1 MPRRLRSK
9 HHNNQK
15 SQRAQDEVQIRRIFE
30 VAATVGEEPPSS
42 SSPVLEDNPESSSA
56 TEATSTAQESW
67 RVPPIYIP
75 SSVAFPTSSEDG
87 QDEDYSWSQEGLS
100 PENSCCDPLTVQ
112 VTILEKFL
120 SYKYRVKQP
129 ILWEDMLN
137 IVNERYHRYFADI
150 LKKASESIEVLF
162 GADLKEVDS
171 TRHSYDLVSK
181 LKLPNNGRVRPGRG
195 LPKTGLLMNIL
206 GMIFLNGNRAS
217 EEELWEFLN
226 AMRLFPGKKHYI
238 YGEPRKL
245 ITKELVKLK
254 YLEYRQVPDSD
265 PPRYEFLWGP
275 KAHLETS
282 KMKVLEFWAK
292 VNDIHP
298 SAFPGCYEEAL
309 RDHEEKVQARDA
321 ARAATTA
328 KVRPAVGGEAL
339 SDSCCPGGAEGE
351 SHVLSVSRGP
361 LFDWRHIHL
370 GEHRQV
376 QLDNASPKSSSGAGV
391 GADLS
396 PRGDPAS
403 SSAKQGN

>member
-1 MPRRLRSK
+1 MPRRHRSK
-9 HHNNQK
+9 RHNNQK
-15 SQRAQDEVQIRRIFE
+15 PQRAQDEVQSRWIFE
-30 VAATVGEEPPSS
+30 AAATVGEEPPSS

-87 QDEDYSWSQEGLS
+87 QDEDYSWSHEGLS

-112 VTILEKFL
+112 VTVLEKFL
-120 SYKYRVKQP
+120 LYKYRVKQP

-137 IVNERYHRYFADI
+137 IVNERYHRYFAEI

-206 GMIFLNGNRAS
+206 GVIFLNGNRAS
-217 EEELWEFLN
+217 EEEIWEFLN

-245 ITKELVKLK
+245 ITKDLVKLK
-254 YLEYRQVPDSD
+254 YLEYRQVPGSD
-265 PPRYEFLWGP
+265 PPCYEFLWGP
-275 KAHLETS
+275 KAYVETN
-282 KMKVLEFWAK
+282 KMEILTFWAK
-292 VNDIHP
+292 VNDP
-298 SAFPGCYEEAL
+298 LPRAFTSQYEEAL
-309 RDHEEKVQARDA
+309 REKEERAP
-321 ARAATTA
+321 ARAPVKAFTGTRDRNYSMATST
-328 KVRPAVGGEAL
+328 R
-339 SDSCCPGGAEGE
+339 
-351 SHVLSVSRGP
+351 VSTP
-361 LFDWRHIHL
+361 
-370 GEHRQV
+370 
-376 QLDNASPKSSSGAGV
+376 SS
-391 GADLS
+391 L
-396 PRGDPAS
+396 
-403 SSAKQGN
+403 